1 MFGMCVSVKE
11 LWELDVLGITDP
23 LLNEN
28 TKENFELTDFKNKM
42 KILPNGRYEVK
53 LPWKCNSENLPSNK
67 ELTWKR
73 HLRMMNKLRNG
84 KFFEDYKS
92 VFRQWENLNII
103 EHVPEVELNN
113 ECHYLPHR
121 PVIKLDS
128 ATTKIR
134 PVFDASAREKGKP
147 SLNDCLYKGVNL
159 IELIPDILDRF
170 RIYPVGIVADI
181 EKAFLMLS
189 VAPKDRDY
197 LRFFFPCNECRVVF
211 GVSSSPYLLN
221 ASIMHLLENC
231 NSECK
236 EVAQKLKSS
245 FYVDNCVTGVFSA
258 NEIVNLVFSINI
270 SMSERCF
277 NLRIFGSNV
286 ASKSVDKHSGE
297 TFILGIIWDLDNDVL
312 KCCTNFDSLT
322 CEVKITKR
330 LVLSTVQ
337 KVFDPIGMM
346 APSTLLPKL
355 LLQEIWKMKKAW
367 DQELPQ
373 NIVNKFMK
381 WFNEIQILKGV
392 SVPRCMKIDSFTEL
406 HVFVDASKGSYAG
419 CVFAR
424 SIVDSRVSVILVR
437 AKSRVAP
444 LKLLSIP
451 RLELMACCV
460 GVRLVNSI
468 LKALN
473 MPDLK
478 VTLWSDSTTALWWIK
493 EYGNWSVFVA
503 NRVKEIRQL
512 TKIQSWKY
520 VPGNINIADL
530 LSRGCS
536 PRQMLS
542 SRWWEGPSWLKQ
554 NSEYWPDEKG
564 SVWIIRARKT
574 IKSILNE
581 CFVCA
586 RFKVKS
592 LSSGPSLL
600 PPDRVNDCAIFEV
613 LGIDLAGPLFL
624 KTGEKVWITLF
635 TCAVYRALHLELVN
649 ALSSDAFLLAFR
661 RFIARRGRPRIIYCD
676 NGTNFRGAF
685 NDLAKLDWHK
695 ISRDINSKNSL
706 EIYIPPTAAWW
717 GGWWE
722 RLVRIIKE
730 LLRRSLGKSIL
741 SYEELSTVICE
752 CEFLINS
759 RPLTYISENPQELI
773 PLTPAMFLIENRCSD
788 TTDIDELNSTDLRK
802 RMKYRIKLLS
812 DLRQRFRKE
821 YLSELIQKQNDN
833 RVREPRIGEMVLI
846 GIDNKKRLSWP
857 IAKIIELI
865 PGRDGKIRTVRLKT
879 QHGTVIRPVQRI
891 FPLEVQ
897 AIANSDKELKEESIS
912 VKSTKPEKGQF
923 FRAKVIP
930 KDIWAETEDPKY
942 TGVEEVKN
950 RWHFVER
957 LFPKL
962 RIPQPP
968 QNYSTTGWKA
978 SAETVPNEPYF
989 IERTRNHMLP
999 VYESR
1004 VYKDRV
1010 LVTQVRKIQGDIWVF
1025 EQDLKNYLHE
1035 KLGEEVESHVNEMC
1049 CFVNVKGRYVNEIKE
1064 WLYNKGF

>member
-1 MFGMCVSVKE
+1 
-11 LWELDVLGITDP
+11 
-23 LLNEN
+23 
-28 TKENFELTDFKNKM
+28 
-42 KILPNGRYEVK
+42 
-53 LPWKCNSENLPSNK
+53 
-67 ELTWKR
+67 
-73 HLRMMNKLRNG
+73 MMNKLRNG

-103 EHVPEVELNN
+103 ERVPEVELNN

-134 PVFDASAREKGKP
+134 PVFDASAREKETIFV
-147 SLNDCLYKGVNL
+147 NDCLYKGVNL

-197 LRFFFPCNECRVVF
+197 LRFFFPCNEKQLVYRHCRVVF

-258 NEIVNLVFSINI
+258 DEIEIFIEKTKLI
-270 SMSERCF
+270 MSERCF
-277 NLRIFGSNV
+277 NLRIFESNV

-337 KVFDPIGMM
+337 KVFDPIGML

-355 LLQEIWKMKKAW
+355 LLQEIWKMERAW

-381 WFNEIQILKGV
+381 WFNEIQILKGI
-392 SVPRCMKIDSFTEL
+392 SVPRCMKIDIFTEL

-460 GVRLVNSI
+460 GARLVNSI

-512 TKIQSWKY
+512 TQIQSWKY
-520 VPGNINIADL
+520 VPGNMNIADL

-536 PRQMLS
+536 PQQMLS

-554 NSEYWPDEKG
+554 NSEYWPD
-564 SVWIIRARKT
+564 
-574 IKSILNE
+574 
-581 CFVCA
+581 
-586 RFKVKS
+586 
-592 LSSGPSLL
+592 
-600 PPDRVNDCAIFEV
+600 
-613 LGIDLAGPLFL
+613 
-624 KTGEKVWITLF
+624 GE
-635 TCAVYRALHLELVN
+635 
-649 ALSSDAFLLAFR
+649 
-661 RFIARRGRPRIIYCD
+661 
-676 NGTNFRGAF
+676 
-685 NDLAKLDWHK
+685 
-695 ISRDINSKNSL
+695 IS
-706 EIYIPPTAAWW
+706 
-717 GGWWE
+717 
-722 RLVRIIKE
+722 
-730 LLRRSLGKSIL
+730 
-741 SYEELSTVICE
+741 CE
-752 CEFLINS
+752 
-759 RPLTYISENPQELI
+759 PQEVNV
-773 PLTPAMFLIENRCSD
+773 E
-788 TTDIDELNSTDLRK
+788 
-802 RMKYRIKLLS
+802 
-812 DLRQRFRKE
+812 RKE
-821 YLSELIQKQNDN
+821 N
-833 RVREPRIGEMVLI
+833 
-846 GIDNKKRLSWP
+846 
-857 IAKIIELI
+857 
-865 PGRDGKIRTVRLKT
+865 
-879 QHGTVIRPVQRI
+879 
-891 FPLEVQ
+891 
-897 AIANSDKELKEESIS
+897 
-912 VKSTKPEKGQF
+912 
-923 FRAKVIP
+923 
-930 KDIWAETEDPKY
+930 
-942 TGVEEVKN
+942 
-950 RWHFVER
+950 
-957 LFPKL
+957 
-962 RIPQPP
+962 
-968 QNYSTTGWKA
+968 
-978 SAETVPNEPYF
+978 
-989 IERTRNHMLP
+989 
-999 VYESR
+999 
-1004 VYKDRV
+1004 
-1010 LVTQVRKIQGDIWVF
+1010 
-1025 EQDLKNYLHE
+1025 
-1035 KLGEEVESHVNEMC
+1035 
-1049 CFVNVKGRYVNEIKE
+1049 
-1064 WLYNKGF
+1064 

>member
-1 MFGMCVSVKE
+1 
-11 LWELDVLGITDP
+11 
-23 LLNEN
+23 
-28 TKENFELTDFKNKM
+28 
-42 KILPNGRYEVK
+42 
-53 LPWKCNSENLPSNK
+53 
-67 ELTWKR
+67 
-73 HLRMMNKLRNG
+73 
-84 KFFEDYKS
+84 
-92 VFRQWENLNII
+92 
-103 EHVPEVELNN
+103 
-113 ECHYLPHR
+113 
-121 PVIKLDS
+121 
-128 ATTKIR
+128 
-134 PVFDASAREKGKP
+134 
-147 SLNDCLYKGVNL
+147 
-159 IELIPDILDRF
+159 
-170 RIYPVGIVADI
+170 
-181 EKAFLMLS
+181 
-189 VAPKDRDY
+189 
-197 LRFFFPCNECRVVF
+197 
-211 GVSSSPYLLN
+211 
-221 ASIMHLLENC
+221 MHLLENC

-236 EVAQKLKSS
+236 EVALKLKSS

-258 NEIVNLVFSINI
+258 DEIEIFIEKTKLI
-270 SMSERCF
+270 MSEGCF
-277 NLRIFGSNV
+277 NLRIFESNV

-297 TFILGIIWDLDNDVL
+297 TFILGIIWDLDNDFL

-337 KVFDPIGMM
+337 KVFDPIGML

-381 WFNEIQILKGV
+381 WFNEIQILKDV
-392 SVPRCMKIDSFTEL
+392 TVPRCMKIDIFTEL

-424 SIVDSRVSVILVR
+424 SIVDSRVSVILDR

-460 GVRLVNSI
+460 GARLVNSI

-512 TKIQSWKY
+512 TQIQSWKY
-520 VPGNINIADL
+520 VPGNMNIADL

-536 PRQMLS
+536 PRQMLNS
-542 SRWWEGPSWLKQ
+542 KWWEGPSWLKQ
-554 NSEYWPDEKG
+554 NSEYWPDGEISCEPQEVNVERKKTKIANVDLANDAPPLLICNVSDYDKMIRVFAWILRFVNNCRKDYNKCKEHELSVAEIENFEKQL
-564 SVWIIRARKT
+564 IRLT
-574 IKSILNE
+574 QTYYLPDVESLIFVTFIDNDNIL
-581 CFVCA
+581 
-586 RFKVKS
+586 RVKS
-592 LSSGPSLL
+592 KITERNDESSFLYPILL
-600 PPDRVNDCAIFEV
+600 PDK
-613 LGIDLAGPLFL
+613 L
-624 KTGEKVWITLF
+624 
-635 TCAVYRALHLELVN
+635 N
-649 ALSSDAFLLAFR
+649 ALSSAFLLALR

-695 ISRDINSKNSL
+695 ISRETSTQKIVWKF
-706 EIYIPPTAAWW
+706 IPPTAALW

-741 SYEELSTVICE
+741 SYEELTTVICD

-773 PLTPAMFLIENRCSD
+773 PLTPAMILIENRCSD
-788 TTDIDELNSTDLRK
+788 TTDIDELNSRDLRK

-846 GIDNKKRLSWP
+846 GNDNKKRLSWP

-865 PGRDGKIRTVRLKT
+865 PGRDGEIRTVRLKT

-897 AIANSDKELKEESIS
+897 AIANIDKELKEESIS
-912 VKSTKPEKGQF
+912 VKSTKPEKVLNTND
-923 FRAKVIP
+923 AIVK
-930 KDIWAETEDPKY
+930 KY
-942 TGVEEVKN
+942 TSSGRLVKEPKRLDLLNYNCYRFETPRVSKGGFTCRNCGGGDRGRVAIYRPFGEVSLSLN
-950 RWHFVER
+950 RTVTCMVLKANDRRTSCPCHDEPRGPRSDYVRQRKWASTNEKSDKEWHKHMLRVRQSNMQPDMRMHICEHFIRIYEDHAPASFTTCRIIMSESSDYMELSPSKFDQVSACA
-957 LFPKL
+957 KL
-962 RIPQPP
+962 RDTVTGISALHLSIHGMDGRSPSPGNSFMDMYISGKQAMIREKSGDAHCHPP
-968 QNYSTTGWKA
+968 INDRSIANA
-978 SAETVPNEPYF
+978 SCTAIGSPPLKSRPSLQAQVSKTMKIRVP
-989 IERTRNHMLP
+989 
-999 VYESR
+999 
-1004 VYKDRV
+1004 DR
-1010 LVTQVRKIQGDIWVF
+1010 G
-1025 EQDLKNYLHE
+1025 
-1035 KLGEEVESHVNEMC
+1035 
-1049 CFVNVKGRYVNEIKE
+1049 
-1064 WLYNKGF
+1064 